1 MSDDNE
7 VLWAVMKA
15 VPGKDIYPARVFRTR
30 EAARAYIEVK
40 RGKPGTALYTIERTK
55 WGPEQ

>member
-1 MSDDNE
+1 MSADNE

-15 VPGKDIYPARVFRTR
+15 VPGKDTYPDRLFRTR
-30 EAARAYIEVK
+30 EAARTYVSAKQKKASSAVF
-40 RGKPGTALYTIERTK
+40 TVERTK

>member
-7 VLWAVMKA
+7 VLWVVMKT
-15 VPGKDIYPARVFRTR
+15 VPGKDTYPDRVFRTR
-30 EAARAYIEVK
+30 EAARAYAAFKQKKSTSAVL
-40 RGKPGTALYTIERTK
+40 TVERSK

>member
-15 VPGKDIYPARVFRTR
+15 VPGKDIYPDRVFRTR
-30 EAARAYIEVK
+30 EAARAFVAAK
-40 RGKPGTALYTIERTK
+40 QSKASAATYTVERTK